1 MLVIIFD
8 LTPFKHCSPLRFL
21 CCPLQEVQRMRSAEL
36 QEAVHQQVLLLSLE
50 LPVFPHAVLYQQ
62 PLTAA
67 AVVAQAAAKKEG
79 PAVAA
84 AAAAAATGQGP
95 WGPGSGSDIIRFHDP
110 EVRLGGWQHHSSSSS
125 SSNSSSAS

>member
-1 MLVIIFD
+1 
-8 LTPFKHCSPLRFL
+8 
-21 CCPLQEVQRMRSAEL
+21 MRSAEL

-67 AVVAQAAAKKEG
+67 AVVAQAAAKKDG
-79 PAVAA
+79 PGASTSAA
-84 AAAAAATGQGP
+84 AAAAGQVP

-110 EVRLGGWQHHSSSSS
+110 EVKAMCKCLKQCKGLKQ
-125 SSNSSSAS
+125 